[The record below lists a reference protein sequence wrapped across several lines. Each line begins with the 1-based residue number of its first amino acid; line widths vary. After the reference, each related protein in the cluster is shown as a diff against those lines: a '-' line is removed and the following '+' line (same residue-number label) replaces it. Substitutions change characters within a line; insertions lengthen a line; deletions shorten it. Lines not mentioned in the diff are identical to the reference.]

1 MEFGSSYILAPTEAE
16 DEASDSYEEFA
27 KEDLEKSISQLDQQQ
42 TFREDEELD
51 LDGGEHQVML
61 DILDTAGN

>member
-16 DEASDSYEEFA
+16 DEAIDSYEEFA